1 MRGGRE
7 DLTVYLPLV
16 RGSYTLKGTG
26 ELLTRGVWKGR
37 CSRLKQQWYNTH
49 SMSNHITTEP
59 NSTDVKTLSA
69 SQQSDNLTLEELL
82 SDYRDIHLM
91 LNAQWPIESTNER
104 VFARTLKLVE
114 EMGEL
119 SNEILT
125 KMGLQRQE
133 KIDAFEQHHLED
145 EFADVLGSL
154 LLMGIEMDVDVAQ
167 VMKRKIAFTLERL
180 QEEIETQ

>member
-1 MRGGRE
+1 MA
-7 DLTVYLPLV
+7 DQNI
-16 RGSYTLKGTG
+16 S
-26 ELLTRGVWKGR
+26 
-37 CSRLKQQWYNTH
+37 
-49 SMSNHITTEP
+49 SNP
-59 NSTDVKTLSA
+59 TDTKTLSSSEL
-69 SQQSDNLTLEELL
+69 SQNLTVEELL

-91 LNAQWPIESTNER
+91 LNSQWPIESNNER

-114 EMGEL
+114 ELGEL

-125 KMGLQRQE
+125 KMGLQRQS

-154 LLMGIEMDVDVAQ
+154 LLLGIELDIDVVE

>member
-1 MRGGRE
+1 
-7 DLTVYLPLV
+7 
-16 RGSYTLKGTG
+16 
-26 ELLTRGVWKGR
+26 
-37 CSRLKQQWYNTH
+37 
-49 SMSNHITTEP
+49 MSDHTATEP

-69 SQQSDNLTLEELL
+69 SELSDNLTLEELL

-91 LNAQWPIESTNER
+91 LNSQWPIESTSER
-104 VFARTLKLVE
+104 IFARTLKLME
-114 EMGEL
+114 ELGEL

-125 KMGLQRQE
+125 KMGLQRQA

-154 LLMGIEMDVDVAQ
+154 LLMGIEMDIDVAE

-180 QEEIETQ
+180 QDEIETQ